1 MGVTATR
8 AVAGVVFRCVPRA
21 CRSST
26 DGGSFGDLKLSL
38 STPWIG
44 DSRASLKLAKQLMR
58 PLAILVFFAR
68 AWVPAEATT
77 LQQLSLGEMAEK
89 ATSIVRARVTGSRA
103 VVRGADVYTLYRFEA
118 LETLK
123 PGSAVSEV
131 AVPGGVAGGI
141 RQVVAGAPALRA
153 GQEYV
158 LFLWTGRSGLTQLLG
173 LSQGVFM
180 VEHTASGDLR
190 ASRAAAGEQ
199 MLDAA
204 GHAAQDQ
211 AVSMAWA
218 EMRAKVTS
226 MAAGRR

>member
-1 MGVTATR
+1 M
-8 AVAGVVFRCVPRA
+8 
-21 CRSST
+21 
-26 DGGSFGDLKLSL
+26 
-38 STPWIG
+38 
-44 DSRASLKLAKQLMR
+44 KLAKQLMR

-103 VVRGADVYTLYRFEA
+103 VVRGADVYTLYRIEA